1 MILHGKSH
9 SRLNVPFCVLLFLMG
24 NETADS
30 HRTPDYTPSLLS
42 GTEHY
47 NSCKVGTLGQDLPW
61 QGRAA
66 ALLSGEDLSN
76 LIPRLY
82 IPTGNEVSAS
92 LECIIYIGDIF
103 ASGKFFV
110 LYTCKLV

>member
-1 MILHGKSH
+1 MRLPIPIAPLIIL
-9 SRLNVPFCVLLFLMG
+9 
-24 NETADS
+24 
-30 HRTPDYTPSLLS
+30 PSLLS
-42 GTEHY
+42 GTEHH

-103 ASGKFFV
+103 ASDNFFC
-110 LYTCKLV
+110 YIHAS